1 MNVSKEDCW
10 KNTSWGYK
18 WKRDYP
24 LPFWSLKD
32 WGKERGSKLSEFR
45 LGIFHLKRL
54 AVHWYVYNFSNYVR
68 IINYRGFHAYECF
81 CGYWH
86 IYAISVLAN
95 RGQKR
100 GIIVGK
106 RTDWGALH
114 WGKSG
119 NNISFSHKGR
129 ERAPYSW
136 SCEKEQSGRPRKRG
150 HPTLYITI
158 ISKRNGDLQAAWDRS
173 PSHKYITVKQARG
186 MVTIYHVVL
195 VKISFYS
202 HYHLYARMRGYASK
216 PILDLIKQ

>member
-129 ERAPYSW
+129 ERELHTVAAKKS
-136 SCEKEQSGRPRKRG
+136 KAAGREREGILLFISRSFQRG
-150 HPTLYITI
+150 TAICKQLEIGHHHTNKQEEWWRSITLSS
-158 ISKRNGDLQAAWDRS
+158 SK
-173 PSHKYITVKQARG
+173 
-186 MVTIYHVVL
+186 
-195 VKISFYS
+195 
-202 HYHLYARMRGYASK
+202 
-216 PILDLIKQ
+216 